1 MVTSRR
7 RQGAAG
13 RASERGPDPKRR
25 TVGPGAGAA
34 ELVAG
39 GSALD
44 FGAWSSRGEG
54 GGGEGWGGE
63 GKTELE
69 QAQCSK
75 RRTRL
80 IRELQPPKD
89 ACADSAH
96 EQSG

>member
-39 GSALD
+39 GSAFD

-54 GGGEGWGGE
+54 GGGEGGGIN
-63 GKTELE
+63 GVGASAVLE
-69 QAQCSK
+69 AANPANPGAPASE
-75 RRTRL
+75 RRLRGL
-80 IRELQPPKD
+80 G
-89 ACADSAH
+89 A
-96 EQSG
+96 

>member
-39 GSALD
+39 GSAFD

-54 GGGEGWGGE
+54 GAGGGGRRE
-63 GKTELE
+63 KRSW
-69 QAQCSK
+69 SK
-75 RRTRL
+75 H
-80 IRELQPPKD
+80 
-89 ACADSAH
+89 SAR
-96 EQSG
+96 SGEPG

>member
-39 GSALD
+39 GSAFD

-54 GGGEGWGGE
+54 GAGGGAE
-63 GKTELE
+63 GKTKLE

>member
-54 GGGEGWGGE
+54 GGGEGWGG
-63 GKTELE
+63 GKNGVGASAVLE
-69 QAQCSK
+69 AANPANPGAPASE
-75 RRTRL
+75 RRLRGL
-80 IRELQPPKD
+80 G
-89 ACADSAH
+89 A
-96 EQSG
+96 